1 MPSITALHNYLKKHP
16 HYISTFLKDICRVW
30 WWKILRQP
38 VVVLTTESGGL
49 GDYLWFRSYYS
60 VIRKHYAPRK
70 CRIIVVGMW
79 QWVPLVY
86 DWDHN
91 QSSNHFD
98 IYRAFESPDNP
109 LKIESLFFKL
119 LKADV
124 YLNFRARHIKQI
136 TKSKK
141 HFFGLGFHETKLYY
155 ETANNAV
162 MRQWFLIPDGFKH
175 KPPLLP
181 ITDNKRKEALQKPYI
196 VVVEGGNT
204 QGKLSDNQLFSIVN
218 LIISKGY
225 NIFYNGNYKK
235 LLSILNSQLSTLDSQ
250 IIDGYQ
256 YPLKEYPTIVAQSQF
271 VVTVNTFI
279 YHLAIQ
285 LEKPVVVLSANEYE
299 SIKLDAFNQ
308 VIVFNN
314 ELQNAFVNHKLQH
327 YQPITSVSLQNIECE
342 RITDA
347 LNRLIKAET

>member
-1 MPSITALHNYLKKHP
+1 MPSIAALHNYLKKHP

-30 WWKILRQP
+30 WWRLLGQP

-60 VIRKHYAPRK
+60 VIREHYSPK
-70 CRIIVVGMW
+70 ICRIIVIGMR
-79 QWVPLVY
+79 QWLPLVY
-86 DWDHN
+86 EWDDN
-91 QSSNHFD
+91 PKTNHFD

-119 LKADV
+119 FKADI

-136 TKSKK
+136 VKSKELY
-141 HFFGLGFHETKLYY
+141 FGLGFRETKQYY

-162 MRQWFLIPDGFKH
+162 MCQWLSIPDGFKH

-181 ITDNKRKEALQKPYI
+181 IADTKRKEALQKPYI
-196 VVVEGGNT
+196 VVVEGGNA
-204 QGKLSDNQLFSIVN
+204 QGKLSDKQLSAIVKH
-218 LIISKGY
+218 IISKGY
-225 NIFYNGNYKK
+225 NVFYNGDYKR
-235 LLSILNSQLSTLDSQ
+235 LLSILNFQLTTFNSQ

-285 LEKPVVVLSANEYE
+285 LEKPVVVISANEYE
-299 SIKLDAFNQ
+299 SIKIEASFQ
-308 VIVFNN
+308 AIVFNK
-314 ELQNAFVNHKLQH
+314 ELQQAYEKQMLNS
-327 YQPITSVSLQNIECE
+327 YQPIKDIGLKDIDSESI
-342 RITDA
+342 
-347 LNRLIKAET
+347 IKAVHQIER

>member
-1 MPSITALHNYLKKHP
+1 MPSIAALHKYLKTHP
-16 HYISTFLKDICRVW
+16 NYISTFLKDICRVW
-30 WWKILRQP
+30 WWRMVGQP

-60 VIRKHYAPRK
+60 VIRKHYSPK
-70 CRIIVVGMW
+70 ICRIIVIGMR
-79 QWVPLVY
+79 QWIPLVY
-86 DWDHN
+86 EWDSDHTT
-91 QSSNHFD
+91 NHFD

-109 LKIESLFFKL
+109 LKIESFFFKL
-119 LKADV
+119 FKANV
-124 YLNFRARHIKQI
+124 YLNFRARHLKQLVK
-136 TKSKK
+136 TNE
-141 HFFGLGFHETKLYY
+141 HYYGLGFREMKQYY
-155 ETANNAV
+155 ESANNAV
-162 MRQWFLIPDGFKH
+162 ISQWFQLPDGFRH
-175 KPPLLP
+175 KPPLLS
-181 ITDNKRKEALQKPYI
+181 ISDLKRQEALQKPYI

-204 QGKLSDNQLFSIVN
+204 QGKLSDKQLSAILK

-225 NIFYNGNYKK
+225 NVFYNGDYKR
-235 LLSILNSQLSTLDSQ
+235 LLSILNFQLSTFNSQ

-285 LEKPVVVLSANEYE
+285 LEKPVTVLSANEYE

-308 VIVFNN
+308 VIVFNK
-314 ELQNAFVNHKLQH
+314 ELQKAFVNHKLQH
-327 YQPITSVSLQNIECE
+327 YQPITSVSLQNIEYE

-347 LNRLIKAET
+347 LNRLIKAEA